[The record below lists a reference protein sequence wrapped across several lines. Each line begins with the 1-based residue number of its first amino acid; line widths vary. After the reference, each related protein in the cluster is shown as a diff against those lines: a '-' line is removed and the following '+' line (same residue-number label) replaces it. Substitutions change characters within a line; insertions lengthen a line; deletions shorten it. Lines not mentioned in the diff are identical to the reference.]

1 MNTTTTMKT
10 LIATLLIIMLF
21 GCAKVGHEHDP
32 ALVGT
37 WEPYYL
43 TLEDANAEPDSGAS
57 MHEVFMATPNN
68 WEKVTGIKPIR
79 VTYASDG
86 TFTREHRDR
95 NDSLF
100 LRSSGTWYTAGD
112 SLYWFQDRPDTS
124 RLILHYSM
132 VQDTL
137 RTSGIVDFDRDGRK
151 NDKMME
157 FLKKIVEA
165 DSTK

>member
-1 MNTTTTMKT
+1 MKMTRLALT
-10 LIATLLIIMLF
+10 LIVLF
-21 GCAKVGHEHDP
+21 GCAKVEHEHDP

-43 TLEDANAEPDSGAS
+43 TLEDANADPDSGAP
-57 MHEVFMATPNN
+57 MHDVFMATPTN

-79 VTYASDG
+79 ITYASDG

-100 LRSSGTWYTAGD
+100 LRSSGTWYTDGD
-112 SLYWFQDRPDTS
+112 SLYWSQDRPDTS
-124 RLILHYSM
+124 RFTLRYSI

-137 RTSGIVDFDRDGRK
+137 RTSGIVDFDRDGLV
-151 NDKMME
+151 NDRMIE
-157 FLKKIVEA
+157 FQKRIVEA
-165 DSTK
+165 NSTK